1 MRIARREPP
10 RGDESFAVTMRFA
23 PSLASRATSRRGGA
37 SFDGSALATNAEPRR
52 DHHGIG
58 ASRRSVKPPA
68 WATEVGSG
76 APYGCAHH
84 CAVPARASV
93 TRARLSALGE
103 SMSYAGTNIAI

>member
-37 SFDGSALATNAEPRR
+37 SFDGSEPRR
-52 DHHGIG
+52 GHHGIG

-103 SMSYAGTNIAI
+103 SVSYAGTNIAIV